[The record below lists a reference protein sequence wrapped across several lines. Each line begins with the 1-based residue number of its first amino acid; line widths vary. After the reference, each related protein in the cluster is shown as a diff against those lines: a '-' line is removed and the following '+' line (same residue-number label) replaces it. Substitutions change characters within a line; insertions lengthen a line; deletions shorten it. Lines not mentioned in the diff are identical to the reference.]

1 MEPRHDG
8 GRSLGGTGDPVSAS
22 CDVKEQTTLSEVL
35 VVEDDES
42 ILHLV
47 VTHLRKQG
55 HRVVGVTS
63 GQAALELVRQKHA
76 PDVAVLDIGLPDMDG
91 RELLSD
97 LRERMGAFHL
107 PAIFLTGKIEEDDV
121 RSGRALGA
129 LYLTKPVVLSA
140 LSGAIARSVPTE
152 HDW

>member
-1 MEPRHDG
+1 M
-8 GRSLGGTGDPVSAS
+8 A
-22 CDVKEQTTLSEVL
+22 QVL

-42 ILHLV
+42 TLHLV
-47 VTHLRKQG
+47 VTYLRKQG

-63 GQAALELVRQKHA
+63 AQAALELVPQKGA

-97 LRERMGAFHL
+97 LREQMGALDL
-107 PAIFLTGKIEEDDV
+107 PAIFLTGRIEEDDV
-121 RSGRALGA
+121 QSGRALGA

-140 LSGAIARSVPTE
+140 LSGAIARSVPPL